1 MFRIK
6 FRKNCKPNFS
16 RSVRPFRDRNGTAA
30 VETAILLPLLVLFT
44 FSSLELSNMVFLKQG
59 LSIATYEGAKVASSP
74 GTTDA
79 QARARVQEI
88 LTARGFTSTT
98 ISISP
103 ALDTTT
109 PRGTMVT
116 IAVSSSDATA
126 GVLSVRMFTP
136 RTLQS
141 QSSMVRQ

>member
-1 MFRIK
+1 M
-6 FRKNCKPNFS
+6 
-16 RSVRPFRDRNGTAA
+16 
-30 VETAILLPLLVLFT
+30 ETAILLPLLVLVT

-59 LSIATYEGAKVASSP
+59 LSIATYEGAKIASSP
-74 GTTDA
+74 GSTDA

-109 PRGTMVT
+109 TRGTMVT
-116 IAVSSSDATA
+116 VAVASSDAAA

-136 RTLQS
+136 RTLRS
-141 QSSMVRQ
+141 QTSMVRQ

>member
-1 MFRIK
+1 M
-6 FRKNCKPNFS
+6 FRKNCKPKFS

-30 VETAILLPLLVLFT
+30 IETAILLPLLILVT

-59 LSIATYEGAKVASSP
+59 LSIATYEGAKIATSP
-74 GTTDA
+74 GTTDS

-88 LTARGFTSTT
+88 LTARGLSNTS
-98 ISISP
+98 ISITPTVNS
-103 ALDTTT
+103 LT

-116 IAVSSSDATA
+116 VAVTSDDASA

-136 RTLQS
+136 RMLQN
-141 QSSMVRQ
+141 QTAMVRQ